1 MKNNSKQ
8 CSIRRMPGL
17 IIDET
22 VHKQIED
29 FERRLSGNQESS
41 GEKSSPRPSIYL
53 EASDNNFTRKRYT
66 RRQCNESN
74 SSY

>member
-1 MKNNSKQ
+1 
-8 CSIRRMPGL
+8 MPAL

-29 FERRLSGNQESS
+29 FERRLSGDQESYD
-41 GEKSSPRPSIYL
+41 KQMNHRPSIYL
-53 EASDNNFTRKRYT
+53 EAPDNNFIRKRYT
-66 RRQCNESN
+66 RSQCKESN

>member
-1 MKNNSKQ
+1 
-8 CSIRRMPGL
+8 MPAL

-29 FERRLSGNQESS
+29 FERRLSGGQESYD
-41 GEKSSPRPSIYL
+41 GQTNPRPSIYL
-53 EASDNNFTRKRYT
+53 EAPDNNFIRKRYT
-66 RRQCNESN
+66 RNQCKESN